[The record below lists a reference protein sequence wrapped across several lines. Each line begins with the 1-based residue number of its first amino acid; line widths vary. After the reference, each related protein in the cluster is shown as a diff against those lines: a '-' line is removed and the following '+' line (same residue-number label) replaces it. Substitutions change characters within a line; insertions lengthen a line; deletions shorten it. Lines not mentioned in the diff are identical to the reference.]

1 MKIDTVI
8 KLAII
13 GGLLYLAFNHWHL
26 LAQIF
31 GWTRW
36 RLYLPIVGCCFA
48 FIAVSGTIGGIYNL
62 ISTIREKRKNNEI
75 KISSIVYIIFGFYI
89 VAHTVSLVG
98 DIIGLVSNAYYVYH
112 AIGLL
117 YSAIMVL
124 CYLAML
130 GESKTGYW
138 VLIGA
143 TCIKETV
150 FAVMDGNYAGCII
163 SCILLILTVSAV
175 LLIRKNGI
183 SAFRAMGINIG

>member
-1 MKIDTVI
+1 MTDT
-8 KLAII
+8 
-13 GGLLYLAFNHWHL
+13 
-26 LAQIF
+26 
-31 GWTRW
+31 
-36 RLYLPIVGCCFA
+36 
-48 FIAVSGTIGGIYNL
+48 
-62 ISTIREKRKNNEI
+62 KR
-75 KISSIVYIIFGFYI
+75 KISSIVYIIFGIYI

-138 VLIGA
+138 VLVGA

-150 FAVMDGNYAGCII
+150 FAVMDGNYAGRII

-183 SAFRAMGINIG
+183 SAFRALGINIG